1 MRHPV
6 YTSSQIRAIDAHTIN
21 DLGIAGPALMEM
33 AARACAQEILS
44 AYGDE
49 AARGVVVVAGKG
61 NNGGDGYVI
70 ARMLH
75 GAGVPV
81 RAVGLPGEHSADCAA
96 ARRAAELLG
105 VPVFEDAGAAYFS
118 KAGVVVDALLGTGL
132 SSDLRGRALEL
143 TLLIQGAREKGAK
156 VLAVDLPTGL
166 CGDTGR
172 VLGDAVTADV
182 TVTFGR
188 ARAGQLLEPG
198 ADRVGRLVVADI
210 GLVEVG
216 SPAGPPVMAVL
227 EGPEVAALIPPRAAA
242 SHKGRHGHLGVIAGS
257 RDKAGAAVLCCNAAM
272 RAGCGLVTLI
282 VGPEVVPRLAG
293 LRPEVMLH
301 IANRTTPELLMTFDA
316 LAVGPGRG
324 IERQTLKQLRGIWR
338 SYEGPAVFDADGL
351 SALVDAFR
359 PSEHPRCITPHPG
372 EAARLLRKTTAAVQ
386 EDRLGTIRALGAV
399 APALLKGR
407 NTLIDAGGDE
417 PVIVNPTGTPDLAT
431 AGSGD
436 VLTGIVGALLAR
448 GLPPRD
454 ALIVGAFVHG
464 LAGEQVGGYL
474 VAGDLIDGLRGAFA
488 GLAER
493 VGAIDY
499 RPLLSRPPSSR

>member
-6 YTSSQIRAIDAHTIN
+6 YTSSQIRAIDAHTITE
-21 DLGIAGPALMEM
+21 LGIAGPALMEM
-33 AARACAQEILS
+33 AAWACARELMT
-44 AYGDE
+44 AFGDE
-49 AARGVVVVAGKG
+49 AARGVVIVAGKG

-81 RAVGLPGEHSADCAA
+81 RAVGLPGEHSPECAA

-105 VPVFEDAGAAYFS
+105 VPVFEDVGAAYFA

-132 SSDLRGRALEL
+132 SSELRGRALAL
-143 TLLIQGAREKGAK
+143 TQLIKGAREKGAK

-172 VLGDAVTADV
+172 VLGDSVIADV

-198 ADRVGRLVVADI
+198 ADRGGRLVVADI
-210 GLVEVG
+210 GLIEVG
-216 SPAGPPVMAVL
+216 SPAGPPVMEVL
-227 EGPEVAALIPPRAAA
+227 EGAEIAALIPSRAAA

-272 RAGCGLVTLI
+272 RSGCGLVTLI

-301 IANRTTPELLMTFDA
+301 IANRATPELLLTFDA

-324 IERQTLKQLRGIWR
+324 IERPTLEQLRGIWR
-338 SYEGPAVFDADGL
+338 SFEGPAVFDADGL
-351 SALVDAFR
+351 IALVDAFR
-359 PSEHPRCITPHPG
+359 PSKYPRCITPHPG
-372 EAARLLRKTTAAVQ
+372 EAARLLRLASAEVQ
-386 EDRLGTIRALGAV
+386 TDRLGAVRALGAV

-407 NTLIDAGGDE
+407 NTLICAGDG
-417 PVIVNPTGTPDLAT
+417 PVTVNATGTPDLAT

-448 GLPPRD
+448 GVAPRD
-454 ALIVGAFVHG
+454 ALVVGAFVHG
-464 LAGEQVGGYL
+464 LAGERVGGYL
-474 VAGDLIDGLRGAFA
+474 VAGDLIDELRGAFG

-493 VGAIDY
+493 GGVIDY
-499 RPLLSRPPSSR
+499 RPLLSR